1 MVAIKFEKI
10 KEKVAE
16 FNAFVKEKR
25 NIEGHVDGE
34 TINFDN
40 LDRDDARLLIKKFL
54 HKIGEKDYR
63 IMSKMGVLTVVE
75 KKKFK
80 VWMLDF

>member
-1 MVAIKFEKI
+1 MVTVKFEKI

-16 FNAFVKEKR
+16 FNAFVKEKK
-25 NIEGHVDGE
+25 NIEGHIEGE
-34 TINFDN
+34 TVNFDN
-40 LDRDDARLLIKKFL
+40 LDRDNARLLIKKFL

-63 IMSKMGVLTVVE
+63 IISKKGVLTIVE

-80 VWMLDF
+80 P

>member
-1 MVAIKFEKI
+1 MATIKFEKI

-34 TINFDN
+34 TISFES
-40 LDRDDARLLIKKFL
+40 LDRDDARLLIRKFL

-63 IMSKMGVLTVVE
+63 IVSKMGVLTIVE

-80 VWMLDF
+80 V

>member
-1 MVAIKFEKI
+1 MIKMVTVKFEKI

-25 NIEGHVDGE
+25 NIEGHVDSE
-34 TINFDN
+34 TVNFDN
-40 LDRDDARLLIKKFL
+40 LDRDDLRLLIKKFL

-63 IMSKMGVLTVVE
+63 IISKKGVLTIVE

-80 VWMLDF
+80 P